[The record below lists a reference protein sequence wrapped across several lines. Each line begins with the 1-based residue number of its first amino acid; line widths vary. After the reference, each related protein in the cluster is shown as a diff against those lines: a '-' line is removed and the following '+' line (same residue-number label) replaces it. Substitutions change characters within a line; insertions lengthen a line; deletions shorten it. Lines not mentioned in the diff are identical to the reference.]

1 MTVEREHCSPDKVGH
16 ECPNL
21 ELPPSLP
28 PAEPLADHAKGYKA
42 SEYRKAVGSKDSS
55 SAWMSRSTVLPT

>member
-1 MTVEREHCSPDKVGH
+1 MTAERAHCSPDKVGH

-42 SEYRKAVGSKDSS
+42 SEHRKAVGSRASS
-55 SAWMSRSTVLPT
+55 SA